1 MRFVKSDEPHTGPA
15 PAAAAPTSDAAC
27 PCFRLLHLSDP
38 HLFAGETTAVRDF
51 FGKRLL
57 GYISWRL
64 HRRAGHRHAVMAA
77 LHGVLGTAP
86 VDHIVVTGD
95 ATHLSLPGDFEAA
108 REFLQDLGPP
118 ERVTLIPGN
127 HDAYVAARWRQRLGS
142 VKPYLASDAPDS
154 RHAPPS
160 GAAPPSVR
168 MRGEVAIIGVHT
180 ARPTSPL
187 FATGTVG
194 KNQLQRL
201 EAVLKQTAAAG
212 WFRLVLIHH
221 PPVAGLAGWRRR
233 LTDLAAFGAVVRRQG
248 AELVLHG
255 HTHRFSEAAIEGP
268 DGKIAVLGVP
278 SITALSAAQHRAGF
292 RLFAI
297 HSHPE
302 RWTTDFETYRY
313 AATRQAFESLGS
325 RRLSIP
331 RPKSPAADTRE
342 VKPRR

>member
-1 MRFVKSDEPHTGPA
+1 MRFVKSDEPHTGPV
-15 PAAAAPTSDAAC
+15 PAAATPKLDAAF

-38 HLFAGETTAVRDF
+38 HLFAGEKTAARDF
-51 FGKRLL
+51 LGKRLL

-77 LHGVLGTAP
+77 LRGVLGTAP

-95 ATHLSLPGDFEAA
+95 ATHLSLPGDFAAA
-108 REFLQDLGPP
+108 REFLQNLGPP

-127 HDAYVAARWRQRLGS
+127 HDAYVAARWRQRLGA

-154 RHAPPS
+154 RHAPP
-160 GAAPPSVR
+160 GAAPPCVR
-168 MRGEVAIIGVHT
+168 MRGQVAIIGVHT

-255 HTHRFSEAAIEGP
+255 HTHRFSEAAMEGP

-297 HSHPE
+297 HPRPE
-302 RWTTDFETYRY
+302 GWAVDVVSYRY
-313 AATRQAFESLGS
+313 SAARTGFSRIAG
-325 RRLSIP
+325 RRLAVPVS
-331 RPKSPAADTRE
+331 KSHAPGARD
-342 VKPRR
+342 VVPRR